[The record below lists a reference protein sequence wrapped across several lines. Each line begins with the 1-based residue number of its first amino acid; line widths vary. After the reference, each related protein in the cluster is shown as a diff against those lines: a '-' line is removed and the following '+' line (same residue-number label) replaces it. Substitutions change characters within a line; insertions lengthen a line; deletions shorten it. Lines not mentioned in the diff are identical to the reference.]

1 MAKVSVIGAGAWGT
15 TLSILLAENKHEVSL
30 WTYEKEVFHDIRDY
44 QENKKYLTGF
54 PLSAL
59 ITPATDLNEAVAGKE
74 LVIISVP
81 TQFLSRFTL
90 RSVKAPILS
99 ASKGIDEETLK
110 LPHEIIGADAVIS
123 GPNLAK
129 EIAAGKPAATVVAS
143 KDSALAKKIQKLLSS
158 DKFRVYTNDDVV
170 GVELGGALKNIIA
183 IAAGAADG
191 FGLGDNA
198 KSALLIRGIAEITR
212 LGVSLGANAQTFS
225 GLSGMG
231 DLITTCSSNLSR
243 NHHVGYELA
252 KGKKLPDILASMK
265 DVAEGVPTCRAAV
278 KLAKKQ
284 NIEMPITNETYEVLF
299 KGKDPFKAITSLMTR
314 THTSE

>member
-1 MAKVSVIGAGAWGT
+1 MSRIGIIGAGAWGT
-15 TLSILLAENKHEVSL
+15 TLSILLAENKHEVCL
-30 WTYEKEVFHDIRDY
+30 WTYEKDVFKDIADY
-44 QENKKYLTGF
+44 HENKKYLPGF

-59 ITPATDLNEAVAGKE
+59 ITPATDLNEAAAGKE

-81 TQFLSRFTL
+81 TQFLSKL
-90 RSVKAPILS
+90 GLPSVKAPVLS
-99 ASKGIDEETLK
+99 ASKGIDEETLR
-110 LPHEIIGADAVIS
+110 LPHEMIGADAVIS

-143 KDSALAKKIQKLLSS
+143 SNLDTAKKIQKMLSS
-158 DKFRVYTNDDVV
+158 EKFRVYTNDDVV

-198 KSALLIRGIAEITR
+198 KSALLIRGIAEMTR
-212 LGVSLGANAQTFS
+212 LGVSLGARAQTFS

-231 DLITTCSSNLSR
+231 DLITTCSSSLSR
-243 NHHVGYELA
+243 NHYVGYELA
-252 KGKKLPDILASMK
+252 KGKKLKEILASMK

-278 KLAKKQ
+278 KLALKQ
-284 NIEMPITNETYEVLF
+284 KIEMPITVEVHKVLF
-299 KGKDPFKAITSLMTR
+299 EGKDPYTALTSLMSR
-314 THTSE
+314 APTSE